1 MKKSFIKRCAHLL
14 LAPFL
19 LIAGCVGSRPQF
31 VMTAL
36 VTDIHTQIEVEIMND
51 QYNGGVMWVN
61 FSDET
66 KIVNGKGEK
75 LSIDD
80 IKKGD
85 EIEIVYSGQV
95 MMSYPGQIYAQ
106 KITVL

>member
-1 MKKSFIKRCAHLL
+1 MKKSIIKRCAGLL
-14 LAPFL
+14 IAPFL
-19 LIAGCVGSRPQF
+19 FVGGCAFRRPQF

-36 VTDIHTQIEVEIMND
+36 VTDVHTQIEVEILSD
-51 QYNGGVMWVN
+51 QYNSGVMWVN

-66 KIVNGKGEK
+66 KIVNAKGEK
-75 LSIDD
+75 LSIAN

-85 EIEIVYSGQV
+85 KLEIVYSGQV